1 MKHSTSTKILGQSPE
16 LLEALRTADL
26 VSATDVTLLISGESG
41 TGKELLAR
49 RVQQHSR
56 RNKTAFIA
64 LNCATIPEPLAESI
78 LFGHHKGAFT
88 GAIES
93 RQGLIA
99 EASGGTLFLDE
110 IGELPL
116 ALQAKLLRFLESGEC
131 RAVGSEAIKYN
142 DVRIIA
148 ATNRDLAKDI
158 TTGKF
163 RSDLYYRLNVVPV
176 DLPPLRQ
183 RQGDV
188 PILLDALT
196 TQLSQ
201 QHQLNAPKFSKR
213 ATQDLE
219 HYQWPGNVRELRNF
233 CERMLVLFQGRTI
246 HSRNLPAEIRS
257 ANDALTENEFYLP
270 QTGLSLEA
278 LEKRFIH
285 QALDYASGNKSRAAR
300 LLGLTRDT
308 LLYRLKKY
316 RINI

>member
-1 MKHSTSTKILGQSPE
+1 MKQNTNTAIHGQSPE

-26 VSATDVTLLISGESG
+26 VAVTDVTLLISGESG
-41 TGKELLAR
+41 TGKELLAK
-49 RVQQHSR
+49 RVHQQSR
-56 RNKTAFIA
+56 RNKAAFIA

-88 GAIES
+88 GAVES

-116 ALQAKLLRFLESGEC
+116 TLQAKLLRFLESGEC
-131 RAVGSEAIKYN
+131 RAVGSETILHN

-148 ATNRDLAKDI
+148 ATNRNLSE
-158 TTGKF
+158 TVREGQF

-188 PILLDALT
+188 PLLLDTLSA
-196 TQLSQ
+196 QLSQ
-201 QHQLNAPKFSKR
+201 QHQLSTPKFSKR
-213 ATQDLE
+213 AIQDLE

-233 CERMLVLFQGRTI
+233 CERMLVLFHGRTI
-246 HSRNLPAEIRS
+246 HSRNLPIEIRN
-257 ANDALTENEFYLP
+257 AEDALTEDEFCLP
-270 QTGLSLEA
+270 QAGLSLDA

-285 QALDYASGNKSRAAR
+285 QALGYASGNKSRAAR

-316 RINI
+316 RIET